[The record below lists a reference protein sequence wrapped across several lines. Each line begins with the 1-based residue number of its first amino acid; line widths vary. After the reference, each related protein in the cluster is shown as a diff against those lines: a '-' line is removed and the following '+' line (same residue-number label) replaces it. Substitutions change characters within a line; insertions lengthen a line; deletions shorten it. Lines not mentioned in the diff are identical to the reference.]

1 MNIHGDAIFKNVS
14 YSTQKNVILDDTISN
29 NINIAKDAS
38 LDIEGLSK
46 LSDLYPDVME
56 MDEKFETRIGE
67 RGNRISGGQKQRV
80 QIARSLSSIRQINIY
95 DDSLSALDLTTE
107 NKVLDSIIEETKDN
121 ILIVVSNKVSNMK
134 KLDKVYMLI
143 DGKICDFRYT

>member
-1 MNIHGDAIFKNVS
+1 
-14 YSTQKNVILDDTISN
+14 
-29 NINIAKDAS
+29 
-38 LDIEGLSK
+38 
-46 LSDLYPDVME
+46 ME

-80 QIARSLSSIRQINIY
+80 KIARSLSSIRQINIY
-95 DDSLSALDLTTE
+95 DDSLSALDSTTE

-143 DGKICDFRYT
+143 DGKICDSRYT